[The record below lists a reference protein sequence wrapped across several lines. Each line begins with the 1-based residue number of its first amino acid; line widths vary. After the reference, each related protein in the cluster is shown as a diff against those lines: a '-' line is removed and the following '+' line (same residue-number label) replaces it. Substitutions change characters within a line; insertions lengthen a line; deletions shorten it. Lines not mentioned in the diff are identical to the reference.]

1 MQMTLKQDFMEKL
14 GILHRLSV
22 GGSVVTFQQN
32 LLAELKSILTW
43 EQSILLVPEPWII
56 PLNQSVPFAPPS
68 RPSPTGVW
76 QNSTI
81 LDWNWDDWSRQV
93 AKHYQLGAWLLITI
107 ELSFS
112 NLTRQNSAPQ
122 QITILLLR
130 NHQEFMPTEIRALS
144 IIHITLQQMLDQA
157 IILDCL
163 FKQRETM
170 SSTIPKTTLS
180 TMPNFE
186 TIEMKHQPEPCIRR
200 GLRSLGLTPRQVEV
214 MYLIIKGQEVIE
226 IAGVLGCCE
235 STVRKHLENLYRR
248 LGVQTRT
255 AAIAQVLK
263 TLGIV

>member
-1 MQMTLKQDFMEKL
+1 MQMTLKHSFTENL

-32 LLAELKSILTW
+32 LLAELKSILIWDQAT
-43 EQSILLVPEPWII
+43 LLVPEPWII
-56 PLNQSVPFAPPS
+56 PLNQTVPFTPPS
-68 RPSPTGVW
+68 RPSPAGVW

-81 LDWNWDDWSRQV
+81 LDWDWDDWSRQV
-93 AKHYQLGAWLLITI
+93 AKYYQLNAWLLITI
-107 ELSFS
+107 EFS
-112 NLTRQNSAPQ
+112 SPDSTCQNPVSQ
-122 QITILLLR
+122 QITILVLR
-130 NHQEFMPTEIRALS
+130 NQEFTIAEIRALS
-144 IIHITLQQMLDQA
+144 IINITLQQMLDQA
-157 IILDCL
+157 IALNSL
-163 FKQRETM
+163 FKQDYPM
-170 SSTIPKTTLS
+170 SNTTS
-180 TMPNFE
+180 NIAPSSMSNFDR
-186 TIEMKHQPEPCIRR
+186 IEMNDQLEPCIRR

-214 MYLIIKGQEVIE
+214 MHLIISGQEVPA

>member
-1 MQMTLKQDFMEKL
+1 MQMTLKQDFVEKL
-14 GILHRLSV
+14 DILHRLSV

-43 EQSILLVPEPWII
+43 DQSILLVPEPWII

-93 AKHYQLGAWLLITI
+93 AKHYQLGSWLLITI
-107 ELSFS
+107 ELPSS
-112 NLTRQNSAPQ
+112 NLTRQNSDPQ

-130 NHQEFMPTEIRALS
+130 NHQEFIPTEIRALS
-144 IIHITLQQMLDQA
+144 IIYTTLQQMLDQA
-157 IILDCL
+157 IILDYL
-163 FKQRETM
+163 FKQSYTM
-170 SSTIPKTTLS
+170 SKTIS
-180 TMPNFE
+180 NTMPNFD

-214 MYLIIKGQEVIE
+214 MHLIIKGQEVTE